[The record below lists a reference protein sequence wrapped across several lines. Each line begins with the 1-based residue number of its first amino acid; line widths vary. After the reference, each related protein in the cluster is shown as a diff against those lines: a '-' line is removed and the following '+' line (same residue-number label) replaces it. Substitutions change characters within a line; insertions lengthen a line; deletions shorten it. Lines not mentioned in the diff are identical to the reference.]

1 MAQTQTP
8 SIRYQQNSDLLDVTP
23 NADIWPGDVVL
34 KGSLVCVSTEYIPA
48 NTRGSVAY
56 AGVFKCPK
64 DTSVF
69 ADGAAVY
76 WAATG
81 SPVSGTASSGAMTST
96 SSGNTLAGYAVA
108 AALTGDAFVTVRL
121 LG

>member
-48 NTRGSVAY
+48 STRGSVAY
-56 AGVFKCPK
+56 SGIFKCPK

-69 ADGAAVY
+69 ADGASVY
-76 WAATG
+76 WAAAG
-81 SPVSGTASSGAMTST
+81 SPIGGTASSGAMTST
-96 SSGNTLAGYAVA
+96 SAGNTLAGYAVA
-108 AALTGDAFVTVRL
+108 AALTGDATVTIRL